1 MKYLWQPKIDN
12 WITENIEPA
21 SINNTSSFTTSY
33 KYAPSEGEEEKKI
46 AVSGIG
52 SVTLKELK
60 DKISE
65 ILSDLANAAKNSD
78 IREYERIYHKL
89 STDPS
94 LVNMVKECLANM
106 KKGPSDETG
115 SN

>member
-1 MKYLWQPKIDN
+1 MKFFWQPDIDL
-12 WITENIEPA
+12 WINENIEPA
-21 SINNTSSFTTSY
+21 SINNTSSFSTSY
-33 KYAPSEGEEEKKI
+33 KYAPSEGEEEKKVT
-46 AVSGIG
+46 VSGLG
-52 SVTLKELK
+52 SLTMKELR
-60 DKISE
+60 DKISDV
-65 ILSDLANAAKNSD
+65 LTDLATAAKNND
-78 IREYERIYHKL
+78 IKEYEKIYHRL